1 MRLIPARAAAFAASV
16 LFLTATQVWSADAP
30 TGTLTGHLNDRTG
43 KAAAG
48 VKVELARIGKKN
60 QTDPPPASQ
69 PKGKP
74 AGLSATTDDQGNFE
88 IDDVPA
94 GQYNATAH
102 KDNAKAQ
109 TTVNVI
115 AGRTLD
121 VKLQLVLKV
130 KKRPA

>member
-1 MRLIPARAAAFAASV
+1 MRRIPLRAAGFGLSAVLLAA
-16 LFLTATQVWSADAP
+16 AQVWSADAP

-43 KAAAG
+43 KSAAG
-48 VKVELARIGKKN
+48 VKVELARIAKKN
-60 QTDPPPASQ
+60 ETDPPASQ

-74 AGLSATTDDQGNFE
+74 KDLTATTDDDGNFE

-109 TTVNVI
+109 STVSVI

-121 VKLQLVLKV
+121 VKMQLVLKV
-130 KKRPA
+130 RRRT